1 MQLCSVQACAVALSA
16 VAALSLLWLVFAVE
30 ESLASRATARKQT
43 APLGDGLLSS
53 GVGFTTAVGNPLAP
67 GVDDTRPSSQ
77 HGHNAESEFE
87 APPLASS
94 MAEAANAEPAGPPP
108 RLVAAPDEPATSTG
122 TTVTA
127 SI

>member
-30 ESLASRATARKQT
+30 ESLASRAKARKQT
-43 APLGDGLLSS
+43 APLSDGLLSS
-53 GVGFTTAVGNPLAP
+53 GLTAVGNPLAP

-77 HGHNAESEFE
+77 HGHNADSEFE

-108 RLVAAPDEPATSTG
+108 RLVAGPNEPATSTG
-122 TTVTA
+122 ATALVVT
-127 SI
+127 SV

>member
-53 GVGFTTAVGNPLAP
+53 GVGLTVQNPLAP
-67 GVDDTRPSSQ
+67 GVSDTRPSSE
-77 HGHNAESEFE
+77 HGHNAEPEFE

-94 MAEAANAEPAGPPP
+94 MAEAADEAAALAP
-108 RLVAAPDEPATSTG
+108 RPSLPVLLSSRPWQER
-122 TTVTA
+122 
-127 SI
+127 

>member
-53 GVGFTTAVGNPLAP
+53 GVGLTVQNPLAP
-67 GVDDTRPSSQ
+67 GVSDTRPSSE
-77 HGHNAESEFE
+77 HGHNAEPEFE

-94 MAEAANAEPAGPPP
+94 MAEAADEAAGPPSA
-108 RLVAAPDEPATSTG
+108 LVAGPAEFASLAG
-122 TTVTA
+122 ATVTRKK
-127 SI
+127 

>member
-43 APLGDGLLSS
+43 APLADGLLASDA
-53 GVGFTTAVGNPLAP
+53 GLLTAVRNPITP
-67 GVDDTRPSSQ
+67 GVSDTRPSSE
-77 HGHNAESEFE
+77 HGHNAEPEFE

-94 MAEAANAEPAGPPP
+94 IAKAANAEPAGPPP
-108 RLVAAPDEPATSTG
+108 PLVAVPDEPASSAGATTS
-122 TTVTA
+122 
-127 SI
+127 I